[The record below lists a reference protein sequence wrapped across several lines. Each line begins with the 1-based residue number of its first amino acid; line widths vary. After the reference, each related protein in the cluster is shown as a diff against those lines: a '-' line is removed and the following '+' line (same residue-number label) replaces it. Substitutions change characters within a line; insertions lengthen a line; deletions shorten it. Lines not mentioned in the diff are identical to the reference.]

1 MRTARQCLSL
11 ILAILCYGLS
21 NTAWCEAAFA
31 EVSAPSTYRIVATY
45 RVDFGGFNLGNF
57 RLTTMLRG
65 SEYEARGEGQF
76 SVLGGLL
83 YAWRGSTASKGKL
96 NNGVPEPAT
105 YAFNY
110 DSGDGNQ
117 RLRVT
122 FDNGAVTQV
131 SWEPPYKPDPH
142 VVPVTKEQL
151 HGVLDPATALFLYG
165 RSDNPDSDLKE
176 CDHTVPV
183 FDGEQR
189 FDLVLQPKRT
199 VRLQKNASTA
209 YSGFAAVCRVKFNPI
224 SGYRTDDPDIRFV
237 SRSNEIEVWLVSLA
251 KMGMYV
257 PYRIVLPT
265 VSGHASATSTS
276 LKIETD
282 AKTTDL
288 RF

>member
-1 MRTARQCLSL
+1 MRIARRCLSL

-31 EVSAPSTYRIVATY
+31 EVSATSTYRIVATY

-57 RLTTMLRG
+57 RLTTVLRG

-131 SWEPPYKPDPH
+131 YNSRRPMQHAPVEFRIGKWVIVPATGSRRIDA
-142 VVPVTKEQL
+142 PVTGQL
-151 HGVLDPATALFLYG
+151 
-165 RSDNPDSDLKE
+165 
-176 CDHTVPV
+176 C
-183 FDGEQR
+183 
-189 FDLVLQPKRT
+189 
-199 VRLQKNASTA
+199 
-209 YSGFAAVCRVKFNPI
+209 
-224 SGYRTDDPDIRFV
+224 
-237 SRSNEIEVWLVSLA
+237 
-251 KMGMYV
+251 
-257 PYRIVLPT
+257 
-265 VSGHASATSTS
+265 
-276 LKIETD
+276 
-282 AKTTDL
+282 
-288 RF
+288 

>member
-1 MRTARQCLSL
+1 M
-11 ILAILCYGLS
+11 
-21 NTAWCEAAFA
+21 
-31 EVSAPSTYRIVATY
+31 
-45 RVDFGGFNLGNF
+45 
-57 RLTTMLRG
+57 
-65 SEYEARGEGQF
+65 
-76 SVLGGLL
+76 
-83 YAWRGSTASKGKL
+83 
-96 NNGVPEPAT
+96 
-105 YAFNY
+105 
-110 DSGDGNQ
+110 
-117 RLRVT
+117 
-122 FDNGAVTQV
+122 
-131 SWEPPYKPDPH
+131 
-142 VVPVTKEQL
+142 
-151 HGVLDPATALFLYG
+151 
-165 RSDNPDSDLKE
+165 
-176 CDHTVPV
+176 

-189 FDLVLQPKRT
+189 FDHVLQPKRT